1 MILFGN
7 IQIFAS
13 FNTIILTVAIL
24 NNYNP
29 PPPPRR
35 NNKTAKKNSGKNRRV
50 ETLWIF
56 SSWAG
61 CRGVTVGRGGVT
73 PPKVEK
79 RCCCRQFANLQGNIL
94 HGRFS
99 PTFAIL
105 RKKHIWWQIQI
116 KKKLF
121 NEHCSKASMFAEMYN
136 LLENLYV
143 FFSRVV
149 NEIQCCKIA
158 WNRLKTLWNYEIS
171 QRPDECTEMNRLK
184 QCGILSKP

>member
-1 MILFGN
+1 MSCPYSSAEAGLP
-7 IQIFAS
+7 QV
-13 FNTIILTVAIL
+13 IILTVAIL

-50 ETLWIF
+50 GTLWIF

-61 CRGVTVGRGGVT
+61 CRGVIVGRGGVGGVT

-99 PTFAIL
+99 STFAIL
-105 RKKHIWWQIQI
+105 RKKHISDD
-116 KKKLF
+116 KYKLKRNF
-121 NEHCSKASMFAEMYN
+121 SMNIVQRPPCLPKCITCSKTSTC
-136 LLENLYV
+136 
-143 FFSRVV
+143 FSV
-149 NEIQCCKIA
+149 E
-158 WNRLKTLWNYEIS
+158 L
-171 QRPDECTEMNRLK
+171 
-184 QCGILSKP
+184 